1 MLCQSGVGA
10 LPVLPLPEPAVG
22 TSIPA
27 MPNIPKEKELLASTM
42 KSLQTLYDKVQKS
55 QDSAAVVGNLVG
67 FEKEK
72 DGSFLPG
79 SGSNDVAKRG

>member
-27 MPNIPKEKELLASTM
+27 MPNIRKEEELLASTM

-72 DGSFLPG
+72 DGVLPG
-79 SGSNDVAKRG
+79 SGSNDVVKKS